1 MFLDIK
7 KVTLEVEMTDR
18 VEEGGRK
25 VESEWKSK
33 RDSEHPVF
41 LRINLLDTKK
51 V

>member
-7 KVTLEVEMTDR
+7 KVTLEAKMRDR

-25 VESEWKSK
+25 VENEWKSK